1 MEDARRMSVWSGAVA
16 CFVVAAAAGTL
27 FRFGPLTGLPWGLE
41 AGNLR
46 HAHSH
51 LMFFSWATPALMAL
65 WGCYFQEKAKRLSK
79 ALASLGPGGYF
90 AAWAAMA
97 LGLFSFPFFLV
108 AGYGRVAFLG
118 AELPWAT
125 MISGVT
131 MFAWYSFGIWY
142 IRIRPRLP
150 RTSALALFEIS
161 LLALGLS
168 TLGAW
173 GRAALQV
180 VGGGSPILEEL
191 SVQLFLGAFTHG
203 WLIVGTLGLAAASL
217 EDRRPLRQGGAPWLL
232 LLGLPGVSLLGRAR
246 MVEEGLGLGYQLG
259 IALSALVFAAGLG
272 WCAWQL
278 VDAIRKDGANWWP
291 YLLYLLFTMVSL
303 ALSASPR
310 VIAWAE
316 RAGLYIVYLH
326 LVALGVASTGL
337 VTAARARWGAGV
349 APSPWGFGG
358 AVALLLLGILSLIP
372 RWPGPGDP
380 AGRLALA
387 AWTSIPPIA
396 AMLFPWIRGSI
407 RRRA

>member
-1 MEDARRMSVWSGAVA
+1 MRVWSGAVA

-65 WGCYFQEKAKRLSK
+65 WACYVQGKVKRLSK
-79 ALASLGPGGYF
+79 APGSLGRGGYL

-118 AELPWAT
+118 ARLPWAT

-142 IRIRPRLP
+142 VRIRPKLP
-150 RTSALALFEIS
+150 RTPALALFEIS
-161 LLALGLS
+161 LLALGVS

-173 GRAALQV
+173 GRAAFQV
-180 VGGGSPILEEL
+180 MGGGSPMLEEL

-203 WLIVGTLGLAAASL
+203 WLIVGTLGLAAASV
-217 EDRRPLRQGGAPWLL
+217 EDQRPLRLGGAPWLL
-232 LLGLPGVSLLGRAR
+232 LLGLPGASLMGRAR
-246 MVEEGLGLGYQLG
+246 MVGEGLGLGYQMG

-272 WCAWQL
+272 WCAWRL
-278 VDAIRKDGANWWP
+278 VDAIPKGGAGWWP
-291 YLLYLLFTMVSL
+291 YLVFLLLTLVSL
-303 ALSASPR
+303 ALSAIPP

-326 LVALGVASTGL
+326 LLALGVASTGL
-337 VTAARARWGAGV
+337 VAAARERWGAGV
-349 APSPWGFGG
+349 APSPWSFGG
-358 AVALLLLGILSLIP
+358 SVALLLLGVISLTP
-372 RWPGPGDP
+372 LWPGSADP
-380 AGRLALA
+380 AGRLAFA
-387 AWTSIPPIA
+387 AGTSIPPVA
-396 AMLFPWIRGSI
+396 AMLLPWFRESIRG
-407 RRRA
+407 RV